1 MADNQRFVMVDPATD
16 QVLWVCSGATADG
29 RCPVADKPP
38 YVCEGLRL
46 VAAAGTHHDGHSK
59 VVEHAVA
66 GRCPALELA

>member
-1 MADNQRFVMVDPATD
+1 MVSIQRYVMVDPATD
-16 QVLWVCSGATADG
+16 QVLWVCSGATAEG
-29 RCPVADKPP
+29 RCPVAEKPP

-46 VAAAGTHHDGHSK
+46 VAAGGTRHDGQSK